1 MADAPKKKMPTV
13 PWLPMRL
20 DLADDPA
27 VIAIFSKTDCVDE
40 AHVVGK
46 LHKVWTWFNRHTT
59 DGYARGVT
67 PEWFDR
73 DIGVTGFT
81 QAMIDVGWLE
91 VDEGGV
97 RLPNFEEFNGAS
109 AKKRLQSARRMAKK
123 RNSDTGSA
131 TDGEQPRDKRYA
143 ASVTNEAQKAHLEEE
158 KEVEEEKELE
168 EEKDED
174 EKKKL
179 KKVVSSDETRRGD
192 QKNLSTDA
200 QRGEQEIWAEADAM
214 AVRTIAKLKL
224 TPKRAD
230 RELMLKCARLV
241 INDQLPEHW
250 LLDATE
256 AYDKRTTPKRNP
268 WGFVTRCLQN
278 KAVEDYG
285 KDLNT
290 LLATVKVPGWLLGP
304 PENKQTSR
312 EDAGTQRKEPNA

>member
-1 MADAPKKKMPTV
+1 MADDAPKKKMPAV

-67 PEWFDR
+67 QEWFDR

-109 AKKRLQSARRMAKK
+109 AKKRLQSARRMSKK
-123 RNSDTGSA
+123 RQCDTGSV
-131 TDGEQPRDKRYA
+131 TDGEQPRDKCDA
-143 ASVTNEAQKAHLEEE
+143 ASVTDDAQKAHLEEE
-158 KEVEEEKELE
+158 EEEEEE
-168 EEKDED
+168 EEKDG
-174 EKKKL
+174 EKEKQ
-179 KKVVSSDETRRGD
+179 KVVSSDEARRD
-192 QKNLSTDA
+192 DHKISSTDA
-200 QRGEQEIWAEADAM
+200 QRGEQEIWAAADVLAE
-214 AVRTIAKLKL
+214 RTIAKLKL
-224 TPKRAD
+224 TPKRTD
-230 RELMLKCARLV
+230 RSLMLKCARLV
-241 INDQLPEHW
+241 ITDQLPEHW
-250 LLDATE
+250 LIDAIE
-256 AYDKRTTPKRNP
+256 AYDKRTGHKRNP

-290 LLATVKVPGWLLGP
+290 LLATIKVPGWLLGA
-304 PENKQTSR
+304 PENEGK
-312 EDAGTQRKEPNA
+312 G